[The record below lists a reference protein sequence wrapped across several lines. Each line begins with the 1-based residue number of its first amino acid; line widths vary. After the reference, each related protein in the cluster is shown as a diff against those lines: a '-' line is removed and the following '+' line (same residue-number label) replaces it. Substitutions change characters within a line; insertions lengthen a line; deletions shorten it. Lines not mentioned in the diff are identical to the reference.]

1 MIYLNGV
8 PGIGDGMH
16 PWFLSR
22 NQRARSDRVFFIAVG
37 DLLLN
42 DDGVSSEHT
51 VSLGKEIMGGKVED

>member
-1 MIYLNGV
+1 ML
-8 PGIGDGMH
+8 
-16 PWFLSR
+16 L
-22 NQRARSDRVFFIAVG
+22 FIAVG